1 MLYIIIIVL
10 GFTII
15 GGIIKFFRTR
25 ELSSKLGREVSD
37 HELTSLS
44 SWIAAEEN
52 ADKKNQSSI

>member
-10 GFTII
+10 GFSII

-25 ELSSKLGREVSD
+25 ELRSKLGREVAD

-44 SWIAAEEN
+44 SWIKAEEN
-52 ADKKNQSSI
+52 VDRQKNQ

>member
-25 ELSSKLGREVSD
+25 ELSSKLGRKIAD
-37 HELTSLS
+37 HELVSIN
-44 SWIAAEEN
+44 SWIKAEEN
-52 ADKKNQSSI
+52 VERQKNN